1 MATEKERKLQ
11 IEPIVQES
19 VVHNARVLTTIRS
32 LTSSLFGIASG
43 VLGLESYSGFIF
55 YFLGI
60 LFVSLLIW
68 LLRADGPQSFA
79 GQPQK
84 IKDEDGDRRS
94 EARLT
99 TSAAGEGQG
108 LYFEN
113 PVWELWM
120 GGNELL
126 GGLSSFV
133 LTWTLFYGLDYLQYN
148 ERRVRSPLAFKG
160 SSKANGIEM
169 CIGWA
174 SNQEDVFPYDTVKC
188 LKARLNIDRPLLN
201 RDLIVQLLNLD
212 HLTLSCNAMNEFA
225 DLPTK
230 LMDSELFPKVSK
242 LVLELWAF

>member
-19 VVHNARVLTTIRS
+19 VVHNARVRLLSNPRRQRVSLTSTPSQVLTTIRS

-43 VLGLESYSGFIF
+43 ILGLESYSGFIF

-84 IKDEDGDRRS
+84 IKNEDGDGRS

-99 TSAAGEGQG
+99 TSAGGKGQG

-133 LTWTLFYGLDYLQYN
+133 AYLDVVLWTC
-148 ERRVRSPLAFKG
+148 ES
-160 SSKANGIEM
+160 
-169 CIGWA
+169 
-174 SNQEDVFPYDTVKC
+174 
-188 LKARLNIDRPLLN
+188 
-201 RDLIVQLLNLD
+201 
-212 HLTLSCNAMNEFA
+212 LS
-225 DLPTK
+225 
-230 LMDSELFPKVSK
+230 
-242 LVLELWAF
+242 LE